1 MTDPAAADLNLLIDA
16 ARAAGAL
23 ALDYRRKGFRTW
35 EKEGH
40 GPVTDADLAVDAL
53 LKETLGAARP
63 SYAWLSEETADDP
76 ARLEASHVFVVDP
89 IDGTRAF
96 VKGKPQFAVSAAVV
110 AAGRPTAAVVFN
122 PALDEL
128 YAARQGHGA
137 TLNGEPIR
145 VSDRD
150 RIEGARMVG
159 PVDMYRSRLWPTP
172 WPAIEIAGSTSI
184 AYALCLVAGGSHDG
198 SVSLTG
204 KSDWDLAAADLIVHE
219 AGGIAS
225 THDGQRFIYNRP
237 STRHRN
243 VISAGPAMHAR
254 LLDKLTEFRPPPDVA
269 ERLMG

>member
-1 MTDPAAADLNLLIDA
+1 MTIDLRADLDLLIAA

-23 ALDYRRKGFRTW
+23 ALDYRAKGFRTW

-53 LKETLGAARP
+53 LKERLGQARP
-63 SYAWLSEETADDP
+63 TYGWLSEETADNP
-76 ARLEASHVFVVDP
+76 ARLSADHLFVVDP

-96 VKGKPQFAVSAAVV
+96 VKGRPHFAVSIAVV
-110 AAGRPTAAVVFN
+110 AGGRPQAAVVFN

-128 YAARQGHGA
+128 YAAHLGGGA
-137 TLNGEPIR
+137 TMNAATIK
-145 VSDRD
+145 VSDQAG
-150 RIEGARMVG
+150 IEGARMVG
-159 PVDMYRSRLWPTP
+159 PEDMYRSRLWPTP
-172 WPAIEIAGSTSI
+172 WPAIAIAGSTSI
-184 AYALCLVAGGSHDG
+184 AYALCLVAGGTHDG

-225 THDGQRFIYNRP
+225 THAGERFTYNRV

-243 VISAGPAMHAR
+243 IISAGPALHAR
-254 LLDKLTEFRPPPDVA
+254 LLEKLTEFNPRRTSPS
-269 ERLMG
+269 G